1 MHENAT
7 PDPATTTASTAST
20 ALDRAAAAAADGPPA
35 LRFPFDAT
43 ALTETPINT
52 ERLVLRPLEASDAPD
67 VFEYQRIPEVLR
79 YLPWPE
85 RDRAEA
91 YEHTA
96 KRAAARVLEGDGDFF
111 VLAMTLPGVPSVEE
125 STGAES
131 TGAESTGAMSTGAM
145 STGTAPTGGKPI
157 GAEPTG
163 STARDRVIGDMMVR
177 VSSAKHAQLELGWVV
192 HPDFQGKGYAREA
205 GIAIRDFAFET
216 LRPHRIQAFLDARN
230 EASAGLCERL
240 GMRRE
245 ATILEEQ
252 YNDGEWQDTALYGVL
267 RREWAG
273 ARE

>member
-1 MHENAT
+1 MHENST
-7 PDPATTTASTAST
+7 PDGSTTGTATTTT
-20 ALDRAAAAAADGPPA
+20 LDRAAAAAADGPPA
-35 LRFPFDAT
+35 LRFPLDAA
-43 ALTETPINT
+43 ALTETPIST

-111 VLAMTLPGVPSVEE
+111 VLAMTLPGEPSV
-125 STGAES
+125 AES
-131 TGAESTGAMSTGAM
+131 
-145 STGTAPTGGKPI
+145 
-157 GAEPTG
+157 
-163 STARDRVIGDMMVR
+163 ARDRVIGDMMVR

-205 GIAIRDFAFET
+205 AIAIRDFAFET
-216 LRPHRIQAFLDARN
+216 LHPHRIQAFLDARN

-267 RREWAG
+267 RREWAA
-273 ARE
+273 ARG

>member
-7 PDPATTTASTAST
+7 HDLATTTTE
-20 ALDRAAAAAADGPPA
+20 LDRAAAAAADGPPA
-35 LRFPFDAT
+35 LRFPFDAA
-43 ALTETPINT
+43 ALTETPIST

-111 VLAMTLPGVPSVEE
+111 VLAMTLPGERSVAD
-125 STGAES
+125 S
-131 TGAESTGAMSTGAM
+131 
-145 STGTAPTGGKPI
+145 
-157 GAEPTG
+157 
-163 STARDRVIGDMMVR
+163 ARDRVIGDMMVR

-192 HPDFQGKGYAREA
+192 HPDYQGKGYAREA
-205 GIAIRDFAFET
+205 AVAIRDFAFET
-216 LRPHRIQAFLDARN
+216 LHPHRIQAFLDARN
-230 EASAGLCERL
+230 AASAGLCERL

-267 RREWAG
+267 RREWAAG
-273 ARE
+273 RG

>member
-7 PDPATTTASTAST
+7 PDLVTTTTT

-43 ALTETPINT
+43 ALTETPIST

-96 KRAAARVLEGDGDFF
+96 KRADARVLEGDGDFF
-111 VLAMTLPGVPSVEE
+111 VLAMTLPGVPSVEVTTGVASTGVASTVESSSVE
-125 STGAES
+125 ST
-131 TGAESTGAMSTGAM
+131 
-145 STGTAPTGGKPI
+145 
-157 GAEPTG
+157 
-163 STARDRVIGDMMVR
+163 RDRVIGDMMVR

-205 GIAIRDFAFET
+205 AVAIRDFAFET
-216 LRPHRIQAFLDARN
+216 LNPHRIQAFLDARN
-230 EASAGLCERL
+230 EASAGLCQRL

-273 ARE
+273 ARG

>member
-7 PDPATTTASTAST
+7 PDLATTPPHE
-20 ALDRAAAAAADGPPA
+20 RAAAAAADGPPA

-43 ALTETPINT
+43 ALTETPIST

-67 VFEYQRIPEVLR
+67 VFEYQRIPDVLK
-79 YLPWPE
+79 YLPWPL

-96 KRAAARVLEGDGDFF
+96 KRAAARVLADDGDFF
-111 VLAMTLPGVPSVEE
+111 VLAMTLPGTPSVDD
-125 STGAES
+125 SAADAS
-131 TGAESTGAMSTGAM
+131 AVAASAA
-145 STGTAPTGGKPI
+145 A
-157 GAEPTG
+157 AV
-163 STARDRVIGDMMVR
+163 RDRVIGDMMVR

-205 GIAIRDFAFET
+205 AVAIRDFAFET
-216 LRPHRIQAFLDARN
+216 LHPHRIQAFLDARN
-230 EASAGLCERL
+230 AASAALCERL

-252 YNDGEWQDTALYGVL
+252 YNDGEWQDTALYGLL
-267 RREWAG
+267 RREWAA
-273 ARE
+273 ARG

>member
-1 MHENAT
+1 MHENST
-7 PDPATTTASTAST
+7 PDGSTTGTTTTT
-20 ALDRAAAAAADGPPA
+20 TLDRAAAAAADGPPA
-35 LRFPFDAT
+35 LRFPFDAS
-43 ALTETPINT
+43 ALTESPIST

-96 KRAAARVLEGDGDFF
+96 KRSAGRVLEGDGDFF
-111 VLAMTLPGVPSVEE
+111 VLAMTLPGEPSVED
-125 STGAES
+125 S
-131 TGAESTGAMSTGAM
+131 
-145 STGTAPTGGKPI
+145 
-157 GAEPTG
+157 
-163 STARDRVIGDMMVR
+163 ARDRVIGDMMVR

-205 GIAIRDFAFET
+205 ARAIRDFAFET
-216 LRPHRIQAFLDARN
+216 LHPHRIQAFLDARN
-230 EASAGLCERL
+230 AASAGLCERL

-252 YNDGEWQDTALYGVL
+252 YNDGEWQDTALYGLL
-267 RREWAG
+267 RREWAA
-273 ARE
+273 ARG

>member
-7 PDPATTTASTAST
+7 PDLATTTTT

-43 ALTETPINT
+43 ALTETPIST

-111 VLAMTLPGVPSVEE
+111 VLAMTLPGVPSVEASTGVASTGGASSVESPSVE
-125 STGAES
+125 ST
-131 TGAESTGAMSTGAM
+131 
-145 STGTAPTGGKPI
+145 
-157 GAEPTG
+157 
-163 STARDRVIGDMMVR
+163 RDRVIGDMMVR

-205 GIAIRDFAFET
+205 AVAIRDFAFET
-216 LRPHRIQAFLDARN
+216 LNPHRIQAFLDARN
-230 EASAGLCERL
+230 EASAGLCQRL

-267 RREWAG
+267 RREWVG
-273 ARE
+273 ARG

>member
-1 MHENAT
+1 MLENAT
-7 PDPATTTASTAST
+7 PDLATTTTT

-43 ALTETPINT
+43 ALTETPIST

-111 VLAMTLPGVPSVEE
+111 VLAMTLPGVPSVEVTTGVASTGVASTVESSSVE
-125 STGAES
+125 ST
-131 TGAESTGAMSTGAM
+131 
-145 STGTAPTGGKPI
+145 
-157 GAEPTG
+157 
-163 STARDRVIGDMMVR
+163 RDRVIGDMMVR

-205 GIAIRDFAFET
+205 AVAIRDFAFET
-216 LRPHRIQAFLDARN
+216 LNPHRIQAFLDARN
-230 EASAGLCERL
+230 EASAGLCQRL

-267 RREWAG
+267 RREWVG
-273 ARE
+273 ARG

>member
-1 MHENAT
+1 MHENST
-7 PDPATTTASTAST
+7 PDGSTTSTTPTTTTT
-20 ALDRAAAAAADGPPA
+20 TLDRAAAAVADGPPA
-35 LRFPFDAT
+35 LRFPFDAS
-43 ALTETPINT
+43 ALTETPIST

-111 VLAMTLPGVPSVEE
+111 VLAMTLPGEPSIEDSTDAAPSAE
-125 STGAES
+125 QSTGEPSSGEPSSADS
-131 TGAESTGAMSTGAM
+131 T
-145 STGTAPTGGKPI
+145 
-157 GAEPTG
+157 
-163 STARDRVIGDMMVR
+163 RHRVIGDMMVR

-205 GIAIRDFAFET
+205 AVAIRDFAFET
-216 LRPHRIQAFLDARN
+216 LHPHRIQAFLDARN
-230 EASAGLCERL
+230 AASAGLCERL

-267 RREWAG
+267 RREWVG
-273 ARE
+273 TRG